1 MKKNIFLL
9 LFTLFSFSAI
19 HAEIEWTL
27 SDYGTLSIFGSGN
40 MPNYNSSARAPWYN
54 DREKIMDVS
63 FVFVTSIGDYAFM
76 ECPVLTSVTIPNSV
90 TSIGKSAFVRSG
102 LTSITIPNSVT
113 SIGESAFAYCT
124 CLTSITIPNSV
135 TSIGNDAF
143 MECSDLTSVTIPN
156 SVKSIGSHT
165 FYHCSSL
172 TSITIPNSVTSI
184 GTYAFERCSGLTSIT
199 IPNSVTSIGTYA
211 FNGCSGLTSITI
223 PNSVTSIRYHAF
235 DGCSGLTSITF
246 ERTTPPEI
254 EYAVFDGV
262 NKSIP
267 IYVPANSIE
276 AYKSA
281 LGGLGLSNIKAN
293 PKQLFLTDD
302 EAYTRES
309 DSEGVDVSYTR
320 NFTNVNWQAIYLP
333 FALRCDE
340 LKNDFEIAF
349 VNGVS
354 QTDKDDDG
362 VIDETVIEI
371 IKMKEGTTSPNAPYL
386 IRAKTTGEKTFSAK
400 STTVEAAKVNS
411 VDCST
416 TMAKFTITG
425 TYNEIPSET
434 MIAND
439 YYGMGGGKLI
449 KSDGSNGLKPF
460 RWYMKV
466 ESRDYS
472 KYDVNNAA
480 KVISI
485 KVLDEETTGIA
496 ELQTAN
502 INSSVYDING
512 RKVNEKALK
521 PGIYVK
527 NGKKFVVK

>member
-1 MKKNIFLL
+1 MP
-9 LFTLFSFSAI
+9 
-19 HAEIEWTL
+19 HYVL
-27 SDYGTLSIFGSGN
+27 SY
-40 MPNYNSSARAPWYN
+40 APWHK
-54 DREKIMDVS
+54 DKEKIKKV
-63 FVFVTSIGDYAFM
+63 VVENGVINIGILAFSD
-76 ECPVLTSVTIPNSV
+76 CSSLTSVEIPNSV
-90 TSIGKSAFVRSG
+90 TSIETYAFKG
-102 LTSITIPNSVT
+102 
-113 SIGESAFAYCT
+113 CT
-124 CLTSITIPNSV
+124 
-135 TSIGNDAF
+135 
-143 MECSDLTSVTIPN
+143 
-156 SVKSIGSHT
+156 
-165 FYHCSSL
+165 SL
-172 TSITIPNSVTSI
+172 TSITFKGS
-184 GTYAFERCSGLTSIT
+184 
-199 IPNSVTSIGTYA
+199 
-211 FNGCSGLTSITI
+211 
-223 PNSVTSIRYHAF
+223 
-235 DGCSGLTSITF
+235 
-246 ERTTPPEI
+246 TPPEFW
-254 EYAVFDGV
+254 ENVFEGV
-262 NKSIP
+262 NKSIS
-267 IYVPANSIE
+267 IYVPAYSID
-276 AYKSA
+276 AYKKV
-281 LGGLGLSNIKAN
+281 LGFSNIQAI
-293 PKQLFLTDD
+293 PPVILTDN
-302 EAYTRES
+302 EAYTN
-309 DSEGVDVSYTR
+309 DSQLDGADVTYSR

-472 KYDVNNAA
+472 KYDVKNAA
-480 KVISI
+480 KAITI
-485 KVLDEETTGIA
+485 KVLDEEETTGV
-496 ELQTAN
+496 AN
-502 INSSVYDING
+502 IQHLSPNTQIFDING

>member
-9 LFTLFSFSAI
+9 LFALFSFSAI
-19 HAEIEWTL
+19 HAEIDWKLE
-27 SDYGTLSIFGSGN
+27 DGTLTIWGTE
-40 MPNYNSSARAPWYN
+40 MPHYVLSYAPWHK
-54 DREKIMDVS
+54 DKEKIKKV
-63 FVFVTSIGDYAFM
+63 VVENGVINIGILAFSD
-76 ECPVLTSVTIPNSV
+76 CSSLTSVEIPNSV
-90 TSIGKSAFVRSG
+90 TSIETYAFKG
-102 LTSITIPNSVT
+102 
-113 SIGESAFAYCT
+113 CT
-124 CLTSITIPNSV
+124 
-135 TSIGNDAF
+135 
-143 MECSDLTSVTIPN
+143 
-156 SVKSIGSHT
+156 
-165 FYHCSSL
+165 SL
-172 TSITIPNSVTSI
+172 TSITFKGS
-184 GTYAFERCSGLTSIT
+184 
-199 IPNSVTSIGTYA
+199 
-211 FNGCSGLTSITI
+211 
-223 PNSVTSIRYHAF
+223 
-235 DGCSGLTSITF
+235 
-246 ERTTPPEI
+246 TPPEFW
-254 EYAVFDGV
+254 ENVFEGV
-262 NKSIP
+262 NKSIS
-267 IYVPANSIE
+267 IYVPAYSID
-276 AYKSA
+276 AYKKV
-281 LGGLGLSNIKAN
+281 LGFSNIQAI
-293 PKQLFLTDD
+293 PPVILTDN
-302 EAYTRES
+302 EAYTN
-309 DSEGVDVSYTR
+309 DSQLDGADVTYSR

-472 KYDVNNAA
+472 KYDVKNAA
-480 KVISI
+480 KAITI
-485 KVLDEETTGIA
+485 KVLDEEETTGV
-496 ELQTAN
+496 AN
-502 INSSVYDING
+502 IQHLSPNTQIFDING